1 MIKRVAITAAQP
13 FDISVTRKA
22 AQPSRTLEGALIT
35 EI

>member
-13 FDISVTRKA
+13 FDISVYQKSST
-22 AQPSRTLEGALIT
+22 SRTLEGALIT